1 MCEASGRR
9 TGHRGKS
16 NRRPREGGGR
26 WQRGATLIA
35 APAFAG
41 ATLLS
46 VTRLLRAFDALDDDA
61 LGFVDIAPAVELRP
75 FAGFEVLIVGE
86 EMLDLLHHD
95 RRHVDRKRTRLNSS
109 H

>member
-1 MCEASGRR
+1 MCESSGRR
-9 TGHRGKS
+9 TRHRGKS

-26 WQRGATLIA
+26 WQRGVTLIA

-61 LGFVDIAPAVELRP
+61 LGFVDIAPAVATPP
-75 FAGFEVLIVGE
+75 FPGFQVLLAGE
-86 EMLDLLHHD
+86 EKLYLLHHT
-95 RRHVDRKRTRLNSS
+95 RRAQKQ
-109 H
+109 